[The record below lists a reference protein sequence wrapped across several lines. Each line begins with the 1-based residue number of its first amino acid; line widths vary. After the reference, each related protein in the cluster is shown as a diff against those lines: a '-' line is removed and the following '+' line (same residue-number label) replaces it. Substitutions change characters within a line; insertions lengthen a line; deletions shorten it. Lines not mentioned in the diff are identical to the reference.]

1 MAPACSSS
9 AVAATP
15 AGWEVLRYQL
25 IPTGSAT
32 GLTSEGIYRKSGQ
45 NSKTTS
51 LLEMLRRDARSV
63 RLKEGEHQVDD
74 VANTLKR
81 FFRDLGDGLFTGRW
95 GQDWLRATGEPWGGC
110 WEMVGGGGRA
120 PRICLQ
126 PPLSSP
132 LGYVVGGTHL
142 GPTCSGGSSGG
153 WGAEC
158 ILADP
163 MQPCAPARL
172 ELRQGRAPTPPHP
185 SLLDPA
191 PKYQRRM
198 HPAAK
203 QP

>member
-15 AGWEVLRYQL
+15 AGWEVPRYQL

-95 GQDWLRATGEPWGGC
+95 GQDWLRATGEPWGGLLGDGGRRGSGSPDLLAAPFVLSSGLC
-110 WEMVGGGGRA
+110 GGGNTSGPHMFWGLERW
-120 PRICLQ
+120 
-126 PPLSSP
+126 
-132 LGYVVGGTHL
+132 VG
-142 GPTCSGGSSGG
+142 SGVH
-153 WGAEC
+153 
-158 ILADP
+158 
-163 MQPCAPARL
+163 PC
-172 ELRQGRAPTPPHP
+172 
-185 SLLDPA
+185 
-191 PKYQRRM
+191 
-198 HPAAK
+198 
-203 QP
+203 